1 LAGGAFNMR
10 VWGRNARQ
18 ARDTAHNPVVRGSEE
33 PVEVLDGV
41 VLVEAVADQASG
53 DALLAQ
59 KV

>member
-1 LAGGAFNMR
+1 MR